1 MCCLPLQLQD
11 EASTLKAQASDMRNA
26 LGIAQA
32 QHQVMCAMSESAAL
46 LAAHHASKRAAC
58 HAQKAMHVMHACA
71 ESARMLLQKAAV
83 RRQEAM
89 ELSKK
94 IMNALGMNKQKS
106 PTGLQEKGLAK
117 AHLKRLQ
124 VRAKP
129 LQLHCSCS

>member
-1 MCCLPLQLQD
+1 
-11 EASTLKAQASDMRNA
+11 MRNA
-26 LGIAQA
+26 VGIAQA

-94 IMNALGMNKQKS
+94 IMNALGMNKQS
-106 PTGLQEKGLAK
+106 PNGLQEKGLAK

-124 VRAKP
+124 VRGKP
-129 LQLHCSCS
+129 LRLHSSCS